1 MFQDCT
7 SLNYIKANFT
17 TTPSSTYTNNWVNN
31 VAPTG
36 TFVKNHNASW
46 DVTGNNGVP
55 TGWTVTNDLR
65 GVENGHEWV
74 DLGLRLN
81 GNKILF
87 ATCNVG
93 AEKPEEF
100 GTYYSWGA
108 QSKQYYDIINEQVTG
123 YTFNWSNCPWHTGS
137 TDNSGWTKYI
147 PSDKTSYWG
156 GSGSPDNKL
165 VLDEEDDIAHIIWG
179 GQWRMPT
186 KEELQLLIDES
197 YVNLYFD
204 SGTSCLTI
212 NGKGEYTDSYILLPA
227 AGYLG
232 DSDRCVVGDCG
243 NYWSRSLDR
252 GFPFGAWEL
261 YFEDGYRG
269 ICSDYRYYGFSVRPV
284 LVLPE

>member
-1 MFQDCT
+1 MFQNCT

-17 TTPSSTYTNNWVNN
+17 TTPSNSYTSNWVNN

-46 DVTGNNGVP
+46 DVTGNDGVP

-93 AEKPEEF
+93 AERPEEF

-137 TDNSGWTKYI
+137 TDDSGWLKYI

-165 VLDEEDDIAHIIWG
+165 VLDEEDDIAHIMWG

-186 KEELQLLIDES
+186 KEELQLLINES
-197 YVNLYFD
+197 YVSLYY
-204 SGTSCLTI
+204 SGSYMYIT
-212 NGKGEYTDSYILLPA
+212 GRGEYEDSYIFLPT
-227 AGYLG
+227 AGYL
-232 DSDRCVVGDCG
+232 DSSGRSGLNYG
-243 NYWSRSLDR
+243 YYWSRSLK
-252 GFPFGAWEL
+252 
-261 YFEDGYRG
+261 EDGPYNAWSILFG
-269 ICSDYRYYGFSVRPV
+269 DSIWMIGGGSRYCGRSVRPV